1 MRGNISWTLNQ
12 MKITNVLDME
22 QGIYPKWTTTYIVQS
37 KLLFLWPIF
46 VDFCYKLDMICRGQ
60 AYNQYAFF
68 EQAHFGF

>member
-22 QGIYPKWTTTYIVQS
+22 QVSTPNEPYIVQS